1 MLNMFKKNVFL
12 FKLFNIK
19 TMKKILVALLV
30 ILVVLQFFQI
40 DKTNPEFDANQDFLK
55 IHETPTEIASTI
67 KAACYDCHSNQSVYP
82 WYTYVQ
88 PVGWFVKNHI
98 EEGKEHLNFSEF
110 VTYMPKKQAHKLEEC
125 YELIEKGEMPL
136 SSYTIIHKDAVLTE
150 AQQTELISYF
160 KEIEKSIK
168 E

>member
-1 MLNMFKKNVFL
+1 
-12 FKLFNIK
+12 
-19 TMKKILVALLV
+19 MKKVLVALLV
-30 ILVVLQFFQI
+30 VLVILQFFQI

-55 IHETPTEIASTI
+55 MHEAHTEIASTI

-110 VTYMPKKQAHKLEEC
+110 GTYTPKKQAHKLEEC
-125 YELIEKGEMPL
+125 YELIKKGEMPL

-150 AQQTELISYF
+150 AQQTELVSYF
-160 KEIEKSIK
+160 KEIEKKINNDV